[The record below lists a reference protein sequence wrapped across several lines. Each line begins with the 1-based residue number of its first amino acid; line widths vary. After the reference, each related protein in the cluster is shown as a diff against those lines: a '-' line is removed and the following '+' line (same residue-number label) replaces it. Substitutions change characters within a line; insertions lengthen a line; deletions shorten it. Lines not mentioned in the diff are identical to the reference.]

1 MVFGVSIGIGVTSIG
16 EKKRQFG
23 KNVAKFNAAF
33 RVSLVTLGRR
43 VPIRANYHFFT
54 PVISPH
60 GRDSSP

>member
-1 MVFGVSIGIGVTSIG
+1 MGVTPIS

-33 RVSLVTLGRR
+33 RVSLVTLGRCVR
-43 VPIRANYHFFT
+43 IRANYYFLT